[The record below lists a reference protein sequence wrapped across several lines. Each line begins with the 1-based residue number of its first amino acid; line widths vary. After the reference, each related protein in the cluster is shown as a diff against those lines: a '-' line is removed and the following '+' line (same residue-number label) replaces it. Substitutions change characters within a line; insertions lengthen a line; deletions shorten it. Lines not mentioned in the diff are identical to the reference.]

1 MRIGVAATPDVALPT
16 LNALLASS
24 HEIALVISQPDR
36 AAGRGQEIHSSPVS
50 RWATDHNIALIQPIS
65 PEELVGVIE
74 DLDCIVSI
82 GYGVLLPESILK
94 LPRYGFI
101 NLHFSI
107 LPAYRGAAPVQ
118 RAIENGEIATGV
130 TVFALD
136 KGMDTG
142 PVYCSSTIS
151 IDPTWRAQEL
161 FNELAV
167 IAPDVVEAALTE
179 ISLGHMP
186 TPQIGQASQAPKISK
201 DEAKIDWKQSAE
213 IVLRRIR
220 AFYPAPIAWC
230 TWKGESF
237 RVTDARMHTT
247 SVPPGEIYIVSGS
260 VTVGCGDNSAISL
273 LSVIAAG
280 KKEMPAIDWARGA
293 RLEIG
298 SHFG

>member
-36 AAGRGQEIHSSPVS
+36 AAGRGQGVRSSPVS
-50 RWATDHNIALIQPIS
+50 TWAINHKIALIRPES

-74 DLDCIVSI
+74 DLDCIVTI
-82 GYGVLLPESILK
+82 GYGVLLPEAILK

-101 NLHFSI
+101 NLHFSL

-118 RAIENGEIATGV
+118 RAVENGELITGV
-130 TVFALD
+130 TVFELD
-136 KGMDTG
+136 QGMDTG

-161 FNELAV
+161 FKELAE
-167 IAPDVVEAALTE
+167 IAPDVVEAALKA
-179 ISLGHMP
+179 ISLGQRP
-186 TPQIGQASQAPKISK
+186 TPQIGQPSRAPKISK
-201 DEAKIDWKQSAE
+201 EEAKIDWKQSAE

-220 AFYPAPIAWC
+220 AFYPAPIAWS

-237 RVTDARMHTT
+237 RITNARLYTT
-247 SVPPGEIYIVSGS
+247 TAEPGEITIVDGF
-260 VTVGCGDNSAISL
+260 VTVGCGGSTAIAL
-273 LSVIAAG
+273 LSVIPSG
-280 KKEMPAIDWARGA
+280 KKEMLAIDWARGA

>member
-16 LNALLASS
+16 LNWLLTSS
-24 HEIALVISQPDR
+24 HEIVLIISQPDR
-36 AAGRGQEIHSSPVS
+36 AAGRGQEIRSSPVS
-50 RWATDHNIALIQPIS
+50 TWANDHEIALIQPVS
-65 PEELVGVIE
+65 PDELVGVIE
-74 DLDCIVSI
+74 DLDCIVTI

-94 LPRYGFI
+94 LPLYGFI

-118 RAIENGEIATGV
+118 RAIENGEVVTGV
-130 TVFALD
+130 SVFALD

-142 PVYCSSTIS
+142 PVYCSATIS
-151 IDPTWRAQEL
+151 IDPTWRTEEL
-161 FNELAV
+161 INELAL
-167 IAPDVVEAALTE
+167 ISPAVVEMALKAISQGE
-179 ISLGHMP
+179 IP
-186 TPQIGQASQAPKISK
+186 TPQIGESSLAPKISK
-201 DEAKIDWKQSAE
+201 EEAKIDWNERAD

-237 RVTDARMHTT
+237 RITKAT
-247 SVPPGEIYIVSGS
+247 SHLAILPPGEISIIDGCV
-260 VTVGCGDNSAISL
+260 VIGCGEDSAISA
-273 LSVIAAG
+273 LSVIPSG
-280 KKEMPAIDWARGA
+280 KKEMPAIDWVRGA

>member
-16 LNALLASS
+16 LNWLLTST
-24 HEIALVISQPDR
+24 HEIALIISQPDR
-36 AAGRGQEIHSSPVS
+36 AAGRGQEIRASPVS
-50 RWATDHNIALIQPIS
+50 TWALDHKIPLIQPVS

-74 DLDCIVSI
+74 DLDCIVTI
-82 GYGVLLPESILK
+82 GYGVLLPEAILK
-94 LPRYGFI
+94 LPRFGFI

-118 RAIENGEIATGV
+118 RAIEHGELVTGV

-151 IDPTWRAQEL
+151 IDPTWRTEEL
-161 FNELAV
+161 FNELAL
-167 IAPDVVEAALTE
+167 IAPAVVEMALKA
-179 ISLGHMP
+179 ISQGEVP
-186 TPQIGQASQAPKISK
+186 TPQIGESSRAPKISK
-201 DEAKIDWKQSAE
+201 EEAKINWNQGAD

-230 TWKGESF
+230 TWKGEGF
-237 RVTDARMHTT
+237 RITDATT
-247 SVPPGEIYIVSGS
+247 HSTTLPSGEISIIDGCLVI
-260 VTVGCGDNSAISL
+260 GCGGDSAISA
-273 LSVIAAG
+273 LSVIPSG
-280 KKEMPAIDWARGA
+280 KREMPAIDWARGA

>member
-1 MRIGVAATPDVALPT
+1 MRIGVADTPDVALPS
-16 LNALLASS
+16 LDSLFSSS

-36 AAGRGQEIHSSPVS
+36 AAGRGQEIRASPVS
-50 RWATDHNIALIQPIS
+50 TWAINHNIPLIRPES

-74 DLDCIVSI
+74 DLDCIVTI
-82 GYGVLLPESILK
+82 GYGVLVPEAILK

-118 RAIENGEIATGV
+118 RAIENGELTTGV

-151 IDPTWRAQEL
+151 IDPTWRAYEL
-161 FNELAV
+161 FNELAL
-167 IAPDVVEAALTE
+167 IAPEVVEAALKA
-179 ISLGHMP
+179 ISLDQKPMS
-186 TPQIGQASQAPKISK
+186 QSGQASRAPKISK
-201 DEAKIDWKQSAE
+201 EEAKIDWIQSAD

-230 TWKGESF
+230 TWKGEGF
-237 RVTDARMHTT
+237 RVTDAKINST
-247 SVPPGEIYIVSGS
+247 SLPPSEISIVDGC
-260 VTVGCGDNSAISL
+260 VTVGCGDNRTITL
-273 LSVIAAG
+273 ITVIPSG
-280 KKEMPAIDWARGA
+280 KKEMLAIDWARGA

>member
-36 AAGRGQEIHSSPVS
+36 AAGRGHAIRSSPVS
-50 RWATDHNIALIQPIS
+50 TWAIDHKIALIRPES
-65 PEELVGVIE
+65 PDELVGVIE
-74 DLDCIVSI
+74 DLDCIVTI
-82 GYGVLLPESILK
+82 GYGVLLPEAILK
-94 LPRYGFI
+94 LPRHGFI

-118 RAIENGEIATGV
+118 RAIENGELITGV

-151 IDPTWRAQEL
+151 IDPTWRSQEL
-161 FNELAV
+161 FNELAL
-167 IAPDVVEAALTE
+167 IAPAAVDAALKA
-179 ISLGHMP
+179 ISLGQEP
-186 TPQIGQASQAPKISK
+186 TPQIGQASNAPKISK
-201 DEAKIDWKQSAE
+201 EEAQIDWSQSAE

-220 AFYPAPIAWC
+220 AFYPAPIAWSI
-230 TWKGESF
+230 WKGESF
-237 RVTDARMHTT
+237 RVTEARVGTT
-247 SVPPGEIYIVSGS
+247 FVSPGEISVVDGC
-260 VTVGCGDNSAISL
+260 VTVGCGNDSAITL
-273 LSVIAAG
+273 VSVIPSG
-280 KKEMPAIDWARGA
+280 KKEMLALDWARGA

>member
-1 MRIGVAATPDVALPT
+1 MRIGVADTPDVALPS
-16 LNALLASS
+16 LDSLFSSS

-36 AAGRGQEIHSSPVS
+36 AAGRGQEIRASPVS
-50 RWATDHNIALIQPIS
+50 TWAINHNIPLIRPES

-74 DLDCIVSI
+74 DLDCIVTI
-82 GYGVLLPESILK
+82 GYGVLVPEAILK

-118 RAIENGEIATGV
+118 RAIENGELTTGV

-151 IDPTWRAQEL
+151 IDPTWRAYEL
-161 FNELAV
+161 FNELAL
-167 IAPDVVEAALTE
+167 IAPEVVEAALKA
-179 ISLGHMP
+179 ISLDQKPMS
-186 TPQIGQASQAPKISK
+186 QSGQASRAPKISK
-201 DEAKIDWKQSAE
+201 EEAKIDWIQSAD

-230 TWKGESF
+230 TWKGEGF
-237 RVTDARMHTT
+237 RVTDAKINST
-247 SVPPGEIYIVSGS
+247 SLPPGEISIVDGC
-260 VTVGCGDNSAISL
+260 VTVGCGDNRTITL
-273 LSVIAAG
+273 ITVIPSG
-280 KKEMPAIDWARGA
+280 KKEMLAIDWARGA

>member
-1 MRIGVAATPDVALPT
+1 MRIGVAATPEVALPT
-16 LNALLASS
+16 LNRLLSSS

-36 AAGRGQEIHSSPVS
+36 GAGRGQDVRTSPVS
-50 RWATDHNIALIQPIS
+50 SWAMSHKIPLIQPEA
-65 PEELVGVIE
+65 PEELIGVIE
-74 DLDCIVSI
+74 DLDCIVVI
-82 GYGVLLPESILK
+82 GYGVLLPEAILR

-118 RAIENGEIATGV
+118 RAIENGELATGV
-130 TVFALD
+130 TVFKLD

-142 PVYCSSTIS
+142 PVYCSSSIS
-151 IDPTWRAQEL
+151 IDPTWRAHEL
-161 FNELAV
+161 FNELA
-167 IAPDVVEAALTE
+167 IAAPDVVEAALQA
-179 ISLGHMP
+179 ISLGQLP
-186 TPQIGQASQAPKISK
+186 TPQIGEASRAPKISK
-201 DEAKIDWKQSAE
+201 EEARIDWNQSAD

-237 RVTDARMHTT
+237 RVTNAAMHSSTAR
-247 SVPPGEIYIVSGS
+247 PGEISIVDGCA
-260 VTVGCGDNSAISL
+260 TVGCAGGSAITL
-273 LSVIAAG
+273 LSVIPSG
-280 KKEMPAIDWARGA
+280 KKEMSAIDWARGA

>member
-247 SVPPGEIYIVSGS
+247 SVPPGEISIVSGS